1 MLVKP
6 CILLNKIFSTSR
18 CIACVLSGCGWME
31 SAEVLV
37 VGGGA
42 PQNTQKDD
50 FLYLVA
56 VKISSVASA
65 SSGRPEKSERD
76 SGRGGLFGTCLYQ
89 DRQGQKISWMI
100 AESKLGILVEGILE
114 KYMGKDTIR
123 ETP

>member
-1 MLVKP
+1 
-6 CILLNKIFSTSR
+6 
-18 CIACVLSGCGWME
+18 ME

-42 PQNTQKDD
+42 PQNTEKDD

-100 AESKLGILVEGILE
+100 AESKLGNSSGGHF
-114 KYMGKDTIR
+114 GKVYGQRHHT
-123 ETP
+123 